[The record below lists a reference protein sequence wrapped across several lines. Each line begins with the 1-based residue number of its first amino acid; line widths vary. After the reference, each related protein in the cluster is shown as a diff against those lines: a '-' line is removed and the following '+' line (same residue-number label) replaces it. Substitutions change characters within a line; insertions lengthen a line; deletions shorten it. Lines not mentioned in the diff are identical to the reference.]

1 MKLFNKKTKTNNILS
16 QVESK
21 YKIRRYFELVI
32 GVLIISLAFNI
43 FLLPNNLVFGGVSG
57 LSIIIKEFI
66 PIDPSKFIMISSLI
80 LLVVSYIFLGKEKT
94 KGSIV
99 GSILFPIFVDLTAN
113 VNQYIQL
120 DTSNL
125 LLAVIF
131 GGIIYGFG
139 AGLVF
144 KAGFT
149 TGGTDI
155 INQILSKYLHVSM
168 GNAMLLSDGLIVLC
182 GGFFFGVTK
191 LMYAIIVIY
200 IIGLI
205 TDKVLLG
212 ISNSKAFYIITNE
225 DEKIRDYLLNELH
238 HGVTIFN
245 VKGGYTNKKDEVILC
260 VVPTSEY
267 YKVKEGIHE
276 IDSEAFFLVCDAYE
290 VFGGE

>member
-1 MKLFNKKTKTNNILS
+1 MKWFKKKDKTSNIL
-16 QVESK
+16 EKIEAK
-21 YKIRRYFELVI
+21 YKIRRYFELII
-32 GVLIISLAFNI
+32 GILLIALAFNV
-43 FLLPNNLVFGGVSG
+43 FLLPNDLVFGGVSG
-57 LSIIIKEFI
+57 LSIIIKDII
-66 PIDPSKFIMISSLI
+66 PIDPSQFIMISSLL
-80 LLVVSYIFLGKEKT
+80 LLVVSFMVLGKEKT

-113 VNQYIQL
+113 ANQYINL

-155 INQILSKYLHVSM
+155 INQIISKYLHVSM
-168 GNAMLLSDGLIVLC
+168 GNAMLMSDGLIVLC
-182 GGFFFGVTK
+182 GGYFFGMTK

-200 IIGLI
+200 IIGLM

-225 DEKIRDYLLNELH
+225 DDRIRDYLMNELH

-267 YKVKEGIHE
+267 YRVKEGIHE
-276 IDSEAFFLVCDAYE
+276 IDESAFFVVCDAYE

>member
-1 MKLFNKKTKTNNILS
+1 MKWFRKKIDTNEILKKI
-16 QVESK
+16 ESK
-21 YKIRRYFELVI
+21 YRVRRYIELVI
-32 GVLIISLAFNI
+32 GILLIAIAFNI
-43 FLLPNNLVFGGVSG
+43 FLLPNEIVFGGVSG
-57 LSIIIKEFI
+57 LSIIVKDFI
-66 PIDPSKFIMISSLI
+66 PLDPSTFIMISSLL
-80 LLVVSYIFLGKEKT
+80 LLVVSFLVLGKEKT
-94 KGSIV
+94 KGSVV

-113 VNQYIQL
+113 INNIIQI

-125 LLAVIF
+125 LLSIIF
-131 GGIIYGFG
+131 SGVIYGFG

-155 INQILSKYLHVSM
+155 INQIISKYGHVSM
-168 GNAMLLSDGLIVLC
+168 GNAMLMSDGLIVLG
-182 GGFFFGVTK
+182 GGFFFGATK
-191 LMYAIIVIY
+191 LMYAIIVVY
-200 IIGLI
+200 IIGLM

-212 ISNSKAFYIITNE
+212 ISNSKAFYIITDE
-225 DEKIRDYLLNELH
+225 DEKIRDYLMNELH

-260 VVPTSEY
+260 VVPTNEY

-276 IDSEAFFLVCDAYE
+276 IDENAFFVVCDAYE